1 MKIEIKQNQSIWDI
15 AVQYTGDSG
24 NALSILFKNDK
35 KNSTLMIG
43 EELVIPSELISK
55 RHIEFFQDKNIGT
68 AHSSSEPEG
77 DLVTNQK
84 GEFMLNQENENMQ
97 IQE

>member
-24 NALSILFKNDK
+24 NALAILFKNDK

-43 EELVIPSELISK
+43 EELTIPNELISK

-68 AHSSSEPEG
+68 AYSSIEPEG
-77 DLVTNQK
+77 ELITNQK
-84 GEFMLNQENENMQ
+84 GEFMLNQENQNMQ